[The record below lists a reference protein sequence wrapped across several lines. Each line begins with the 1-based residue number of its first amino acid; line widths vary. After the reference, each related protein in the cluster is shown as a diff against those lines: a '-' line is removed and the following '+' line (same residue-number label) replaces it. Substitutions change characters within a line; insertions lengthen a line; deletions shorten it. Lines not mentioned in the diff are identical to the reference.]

1 MAMNT
6 ENMGITYA
14 EIELISGDDVVLHRR
29 GYIQKDQIRTV
40 TVRALVDS
48 GSSMLAITEAVKNQ
62 LNLLKIDEKQAEL
75 ADGSIVRLEIVGP
88 VEIRFENRITTVRA
102 MVVPNSNIVLLG
114 AIPMQDMD
122 VLIDPKREQLI
133 VNPESPDIARMLLK

>member
-1 MAMNT
+1 MKT
-6 ENMGITYA
+6 EEMGITYA
-14 EIELISGDDVVLHRR
+14 EIELIRSDDRALFRE
-29 GYIQKDQIRTV
+29 GYIEENQIRFLK
-40 TVRALVDS
+40 VRALVDS

-88 VEIRFENRITTVRA
+88 VEIKFENRMTTVRA
-102 MVVPNSNIVLLG
+102 MVVPHSNVVLLG

-122 VLIDPKREQLI
+122 VLIDPKREQLM

>member
-1 MAMNT
+1 
-6 ENMGITYA
+6 MGITYA

-29 GYIQKDQIRTV
+29 GYIQEDQIKSV
-40 TVRALVDS
+40 KVRALVDS

-62 LNLLKIDEKQAEL
+62 LNLGKLDEKQAEL

-102 MVVPNSNIVLLG
+102 MVVPNSNVVLLG

>member
-1 MAMNT
+1 MKT

-29 GYIQKDQIRTV
+29 GYIQEDQIRTI

-48 GSSMLAITEAVKNQ
+48 GSSMLAITEAVKTQ

-102 MVVPNSNIVLLG
+102 MVVPNSNVVLLG

>member
-1 MAMNT
+1 MQMNT
-6 ENMGITYA
+6 KNRGITYA
-14 EIELISGDDVVLHRR
+14 EIELIRSDDRTLFRE
-29 GYIQKDQIRTV
+29 GYIQEDQIKSMK
-40 TVRALVDS
+40 VRALVDS

-88 VEIRFENRITTVRA
+88 VEIRFENRVTTVRA
-102 MVVPNSNIVLLG
+102 MVVPNSNTVLLG

>member
-1 MAMNT
+1 MKT
-6 ENMGITYA
+6 KNMGITYA
-14 EIELISGDDVVLHRR
+14 EIELIRSDDRALFRE
-29 GYIQKDQIRTV
+29 GYIQEDQIKSV
-40 TVRALVDS
+40 KVRALVDS
-48 GSSMLAITEAVKNQ
+48 GSSMLAITEAVKTQ
-62 LNLLKIDEKQAEL
+62 LNLGKLDEKQAEL

-88 VEIRFENRITTVRA
+88 VEIRFENRVTTVRA

>member
-1 MAMNT
+1 MKA

-102 MVVPNSNIVLLG
+102 MVVPNSNVVLLG

>member
-1 MAMNT
+1 MNT

>member
-1 MAMNT
+1 
-6 ENMGITYA
+6 MGITYA

-29 GYIQKDQIRTV
+29 GYIQEDQIKSV
-40 TVRALVDS
+40 KVRALVDS

-62 LNLLKIDEKQAEL
+62 LNLGKLDEKQAEL

-102 MVVPNSNIVLLG
+102 MVVPNSNVVLLG

-122 VLIDPKREQLI
+122 VLIDPKLEQLI

>member
-1 MAMNT
+1 
-6 ENMGITYA
+6 MGITYA
-14 EIELISGDDVVLHRR
+14 EIELIRSDDRALFRE
-29 GYIQKDQIRTV
+29 GYIQEDQIKSIK
-40 TVRALVDS
+40 VRALVDS

-62 LNLLKIDEKQAEL
+62 LNLRKIDERQAEL

-102 MVVPNSNIVLLG
+102 MVVPNSNVVLLG